1 MHGLGSKL
9 REIREKRGMTQ
20 RTLAERIHK
29 SVSAISGYETDFQ
42 TPPTDVLISISQVLH
57 LPIAYLMDSRNE
69 EAYSAAGLTPEQRKS
84 LHIAAY
90 QYRLPKQV
98 MKKVLLLNG
107 DIYPICPRCDCL
119 VDREYLRFCDQCGQR
134 LGLNFLGFVQI
145 VHAPRR

>member
-57 LPIAYLMDSRNE
+57 VPIAYLMDSRNE
-69 EAYSAAGLTPEQRKS
+69 ESYSAAGLTPEQQEVLDLLFAEFTDPTDQEERMSDQQLEIIRKLMVLFS
-84 LHIAAY
+84 
-90 QYRLPKQV
+90 
-98 MKKVLLLNG
+98 KK
-107 DIYPICPRCDCL
+107 
-119 VDREYLRFCDQCGQR
+119 
-134 LGLNFLGFVQI
+134 
-145 VHAPRR
+145 